1 MKLNICSAI
10 PQSRTHPPM
19 IHPFQEENT
28 LQNTHPPPQ
37 QPYPPQRM
45 NQYILP
51 LSHTPNHHLSS
62 SKVATLNIQLFTRVI
77 ILYCNTSAHILF
89 GCYAVVGFHGAQ
101 RGNFIIKI
109 LFSYTEIRSNC
120 FNRSCSKDSAGK
132 WHPIQ
137 YKLFVHVQST
147 PLCRL
152 HFTPRIAL

>member
-28 LQNTHPPPQ
+28 LQNTHPPPSQ

-51 LSHTPNHHLSS
+51 LSHNPNHQLSS
-62 SKVATLNIQLFTRVI
+62 SKLATLNIQLFTQVI

-89 GCYAVVGFHGAQ
+89 GCYASWLSRCSERKIYYQNLVFIY
-101 RGNFIIKI
+101 GNPVE
-109 LFSYTEIRSNC
+109 L
-120 FNRSCSKDSAGK
+120 
-132 WHPIQ
+132 
-137 YKLFVHVQST
+137 LQSVM
-147 PLCRL
+147 
-152 HFTPRIAL
+152 